1 MDGGVYFLKK
11 LTAKKKRFTELFFC
25 NIIIV
30 YIITR
35 RTK

>member
-11 LTAKKKRFTELFFC
+11 LSTTKKRFTELCFC

-30 YIITR
+30 YIIIR
-35 RTK
+35 RIK